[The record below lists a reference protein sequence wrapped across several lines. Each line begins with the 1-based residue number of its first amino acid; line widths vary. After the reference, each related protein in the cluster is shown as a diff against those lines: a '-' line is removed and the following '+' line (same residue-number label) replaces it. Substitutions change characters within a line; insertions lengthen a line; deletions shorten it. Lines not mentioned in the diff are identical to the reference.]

1 MSFDDSTYI
10 RFKTQLF
17 LGGNGVQFPYKT
29 KSKNKEA
36 GTINRAVQYVL
47 K

>member
-1 MSFDDSTYI
+1 MSFDDSAYI

-17 LGGNGVQFPYKT
+17 LGGNGFQFPYKT

-36 GTINRAVQYVL
+36 GMINRAIQYVR